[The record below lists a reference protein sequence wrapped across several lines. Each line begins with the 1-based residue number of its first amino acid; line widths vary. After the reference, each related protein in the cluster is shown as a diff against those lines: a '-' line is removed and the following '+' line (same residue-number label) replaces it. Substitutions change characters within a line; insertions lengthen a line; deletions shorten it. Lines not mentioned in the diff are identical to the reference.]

1 MSNAVAYRNIILTSI
16 RLFCPLDVGLV
27 LQLDIN
33 KIDKLVSWQV
43 NLFIFLYNI
52 WFQKYPLM
60 LWNVNHYEFAILTTA
75 PVQVNDP
82 IWLRR
87 YY

>member
-27 LQLDIN
+27 LHLDVN

-43 NLFIFLYNI
+43 NLFLYNI

-60 LWNVNHYEFAILTTA
+60 LWNVNHYQFAILTTA
-75 PVQVNDP
+75 QVQVNDP

-87 YY
+87 LY

>member
-27 LQLDIN
+27 LHLDIN

-43 NLFIFLYNI
+43 NLFLYNI

-75 PVQVNDP
+75 QVQVNDP

-87 YY
+87 LY

>member
-16 RLFCPLDVGLV
+16 RLFCRLDVGLV
-27 LQLDIN
+27 LHLDIN
-33 KIDKLVSWQV
+33 KIDKLVTWQV
-43 NLFIFLYNI
+43 NLFLYNT

-60 LWNVNHYEFAILTTA
+60 LWNVNHYEFAILTTVQ
-75 PVQVNDP
+75 VQVNDP

-87 YY
+87 LLY

>member
-27 LQLDIN
+27 LHLDVN

-43 NLFIFLYNI
+43 NLFLYNI

-75 PVQVNDP
+75 QVQVNDP

-87 YY
+87 LY